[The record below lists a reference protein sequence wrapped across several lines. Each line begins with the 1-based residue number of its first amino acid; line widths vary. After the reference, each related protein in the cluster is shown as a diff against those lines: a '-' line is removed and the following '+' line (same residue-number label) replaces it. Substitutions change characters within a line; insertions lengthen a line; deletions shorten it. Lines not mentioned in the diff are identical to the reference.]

1 MKIQRRS
8 RFQPS
13 SQGPGSSQ
21 ARSRLSRFQS
31 RVPAKQSRSRFQP
44 SCQGPGS
51 SQAVK
56 VPVPAKQSVE
66 VPVPAKQSRSRFQPS
81 CQGPGSSQAVQGPG
95 SSQAVKVPVPAKQS
109 RSRFQPSSSRSR
121 FQPSSSRSRF
131 QSSSQVPGST
141 TSPIPSIRLR
151 NISSSFR
158 IQDESDPI
166 DPTHQSSSSQG
177 QVPVQFQS
185 RSSSCQVPGSTTSP
199 IPSIRL
205 RNISSSSR
213 IQDESDPIDPTH
225 QSSSS
230 QGQVPVQFQSRS
242 SSCPVPVK
250 VKFLS
255 SSRIHDES
263 DPIDPTQKH
272 KFQFPDPRRVRSHR
286 SDSPVQFLSRFRSCQ
301 GQGPVPVPIPGS
313 KSVPDS
319 AIRVRSHRSDSVL
332 LFSLRFQ
339 VPDRT
344 EINCF
349 SWWFDSGIRIHQCGV
364 HDNKFR
370 SEVRAGSS

>member
-1 MKIQRRS
+1 MKIQRKSSSSEDPEKIQFLS
-8 RFQPS
+8 R
-13 SQGPGSSQ
+13 SQGRSS
-21 ARSRLSRFQS
+21 F
-31 RVPAKQSRSRFQP
+31 
-44 SCQGPGS
+44 C
-51 SQAVK
+51 
-56 VPVPAKQSVE
+56 
-66 VPVPAKQSRSRFQPS
+66 
-81 CQGPGSSQAVQGPG
+81 
-95 SSQAVKVPVPAKQS
+95 
-109 RSRFQPSSSRSR
+109 
-121 FQPSSSRSRF
+121 
-131 QSSSQVPGST
+131 QVPGST
-141 TSPIPSIRLR
+141 TSP
-151 NISSSFR
+151 SSC
-158 IQDESDPI
+158 
-166 DPTHQSSSSQG
+166 
-177 QVPVQFQS
+177 QVPGS
-185 RSSSCQVPGSTTSP
+185 TTSPSSCQVPGSTTSP

-230 QGQVPVQFQSRS
+230 QGASSSQGQVPVQFLSRS
-242 SSCPVPVK
+242 SSCQVPGSTSSPIPSIR
-250 VKFLS
+250 LRNISS
-255 SSRIHDES
+255 SSRIHDESDPIDPTHQSSSSQGASSSQGQVPVQFRSRIKFLSSSWIHVES

-286 SDSPVQFLSRFRSCQ
+286 SDSPVQFLSRSGSCQ

-349 SWWFDSGIRIHQCGV
+349 SWWFDSGIQKSISVASTTTSSAQ
-364 HDNKFR
+364 KFGPALHR
-370 SEVRAGSS
+370 PSPTTYPENSTNPCAELVEAESLVICEEITWRPLFFWSLWTTLQTLSPGFSPRPFLLITIDIKNG